1 MLQFTISGEQD
12 STTLKVLSLGKRLS
26 PNPKGGTLSWAQT
39 KSEHNK
45 GRVLIQVNEPQT
57 AVTGFSN
64 VTPSWLWLMSVESN
78 THWKSAQLYATK
90 RKEPDVLCA
99 VYLALQQYPIEGSP
113 GYRIV
118 KLRWFHRSRVNQMA
132 KFSFSCE
139 QWSEPHRMRLVI
151 PRRTKMLMSSTSSV

>member
-78 THWKSAQLYATK
+78 THWKSAQLYATNIDTAQ
-90 RKEPDVLCA
+90 RTRCPLCCVPRPPA
-99 VYLALQQYPIEGSP
+99 IP
-113 GYRIV
+113 
-118 KLRWFHRSRVNQMA
+118 HRRFSRVQDYKTSMIPQVT
-132 KFSFSCE
+132 CE
-139 QWSEPHRMRLVI
+139 PNGQIFFQLWAMERAAQDETCNPQ
-151 PRRTKMLMSSTSSV
+151 TY

>member
-1 MLQFTISGEQD
+1 MLKFTISGEQD

-78 THWKSAQLYATK
+78 THWKSAQLYATNIDTAQ
-90 RKEPDVLCA
+90 RTRCPLCCVPRPPA
-99 VYLALQQYPIEGSP
+99 IP
-113 GYRIV
+113 
-118 KLRWFHRSRVNQMA
+118 HRRFSRVQDCKTSMIPQVT
-132 KFSFSCE
+132 CE
-139 QWSEPHRMRLVI
+139 PNGQIFFQLWAMERAAQDETCNPQ
-151 PRRTKMLMSSTSSV
+151 TY